1 MNNPNLIGAFQ
12 FTLPTKIVYGP
23 GCLKELATELAAFG
37 GKRPLLVT
45 DGGVQKAGI
54 ADRVTALLDEAGV
67 SYLVYDGVEANPKD
81 VNVEEGARLAREF
94 GADSIIAVG
103 GGSPID
109 CAKSIGVLMA
119 HNADKIKPYEGKT
132 AATLPLPLLITIPTT
147 SGTGSELTFSSVI
160 TDTANKYKMTVKSPF
175 TAAKVAI
182 CDPELTL
189 SVPPMVTASTG
200 VDALTHAIE
209 AYTANCSEPVSDA
222 VALYAIE
229 LIYANLEKAV
239 KNGSDLGVRSGM
251 LMGSMLAGIA
261 FSHSD
266 VASVHCV
273 AESLGGVYD
282 LPHGMCNAIFLPY
295 VMEYNMDYC
304 REKYARVAQAMGI
317 PFRTTEEG
325 AKAAVEAVKQLC
337 RDVNLP
343 AFRTLNVDESS
354 FEQIAEMSARN
365 ISTESNPRPMTKD
378 DYMAVLKNAYAAE

>member
-1 MNNPNLIGAFQ
+1 MTNPNLISSFD
-12 FTLPTKIVYGP
+12 FVLPTKIVYGP
-23 GCLKELATELAAFG
+23 GCIKELPVQLSFFG
-37 GKRPLLVT
+37 GKRPIVVT

-54 ADRVTALLDEAGV
+54 AKRITDLLDAEGI
-67 SYLVYDGVEANPKD
+67 SYIVYDGVEANPKD
-81 VNVEEGARLAREF
+81 VNVEEGAQIARVF

-109 CAKSIGVLMA
+109 CAKSIGVLLA

-132 AATLPLPLLITIPTT
+132 AATLPLPLLISIPTT

-160 TDTANKYKMTVKSPF
+160 TDTENKYKMTVKSPF

-229 LIYANLEKAV
+229 LIYGNLVQAV
-239 KNGSDLGVRSGM
+239 KNGSDLSVRSGM

-304 REKYARVAQAMGI
+304 QEKYARVARAMGLT
-317 PFRTTEEG
+317 FQTVEEG

-337 RDVNLP
+337 RDVGLP
-343 AFRTLNVDESS
+343 SFRTLSVSEES
-354 FEQIAEMSARN
+354 FDQIAEMSARN
-365 ISTESNPRPMTKD
+365 ISTDSNPRPMSKD

>member
-1 MNNPNLIGAFQ
+1 MNPNLTESFQ
-12 FTLPTKIVYGP
+12 FLLPTKVVYGP
-23 GCLKELATELAAFG
+23 GCLKELTHELAAFG
-37 GKRPLLVT
+37 GKRPIVVT
-45 DGGVQKAGI
+45 DGGVQRAGI
-54 ADRVTALLDEAGV
+54 AKRVTDLLDAAGV
-67 SYLVYDGVEANPKD
+67 EYIVYDGVEANPKD
-81 VNVEEGARLAREF
+81 VNVEEGARIAREF
-94 GADSIIAVG
+94 GADSIIAIG

-109 CAKSIGVLMA
+109 CAKSIGVLLA

-132 AATLPLPLLITIPTT
+132 AATLPLPLLISVPTT

-175 TAAKVAI
+175 TAAKVAV

-209 AYTANCSEPVSDA
+209 AYTATCSEPISDA

-229 LIYANLEKAV
+229 LIYENLVQAV
-239 KNGSDLGVRSGM
+239 KNGSDLSVRSGM

-304 REKYARVAQAMGI
+304 QEKYARVAKAMGLSFSSI
-317 PFRTTEEG
+317 EEG

-337 RDVNLP
+337 RDVGLP
-343 AFRTLNVDESS
+343 TFRSLGVGEEQFD
-354 FEQIAEMSARN
+354 QIAEMSARN
-365 ISTESNPRPMTKD
+365 ISTDSNPRPMSKD
-378 DYMAVLKNAYAAE
+378 DYMAVLRKAYAAE

>member
-1 MNNPNLIGAFQ
+1 MNNPNLTLPFQ
-12 FTLPTKIVYGP
+12 FLLPTRIVYGP
-23 GCLKELATELAAFG
+23 GCLKELPAELKAAG
-37 GKRPLLVT
+37 GSRPILVT

-54 ADRVTALLDEAGV
+54 AKRITDLLDAAGV
-67 SYLVYDGVEANPKD
+67 EYIVYDGVEANPKD
-81 VNVEEGARLAREF
+81 VNVEEGARIAREF
-94 GADSIIAVG
+94 GADSIIAIG

-109 CAKSIGVLMA
+109 CAKSIGVLLA

-132 AATLPLPLLITIPTT
+132 AATLPLPLLISVPTT

-175 TAAKVAI
+175 TAAKVAV

-209 AYTANCSEPVSDA
+209 AYTANCSEPISDA

-229 LIYANLEKAV
+229 LIYENLVQAV
-239 KNGSDLGVRSGM
+239 KNGSDLSVRSGM

-304 REKYARVAQAMGI
+304 QEKYARVAKAMGLSFSSI
-317 PFRTTEEG
+317 EEG

-337 RDVNLP
+337 RDVGLP
-343 AFRTLNVDESS
+343 TFRSLGVGEEQFD
-354 FEQIAEMSARN
+354 QIAEMSARN
-365 ISTESNPRPMTKD
+365 ISTDSNPRPMSKD
-378 DYMAVLKNAYAAE
+378 DYMAVLRKAYAAE

>member
-1 MNNPNLIGAFQ
+1 MTNPNLTSSFD
-12 FTLPTKIVYGP
+12 FVLPTKIVYGP
-23 GCLKELATELAAFG
+23 GCIKELPAQLSFFG
-37 GKRPLLVT
+37 GKRPIVVT

-54 ADRVTALLDEAGV
+54 AKRITDLLDAEGI
-67 SYLVYDGVEANPKD
+67 SYIVYDGVEANPKD
-81 VNVEEGARLAREF
+81 VNVEEGAQIARVF

-109 CAKSIGVLMA
+109 CAKSIGVLLA

-132 AATLPLPLLITIPTT
+132 AATLPLPLLISIPTT

-160 TDTANKYKMTVKSPF
+160 TDTENKYKMTVKSPF

-229 LIYANLEKAV
+229 LIYGNLVQAV
-239 KNGSDLGVRSGM
+239 KNGSDLSVRSGM

-273 AESLGGVYD
+273 AESLGSVYD

-295 VMEYNMDYC
+295 VMDYNMDYC
-304 REKYARVAQAMGI
+304 QEKYARVARAMGLT
-317 PFRTTEEG
+317 FQTVEEG

-337 RDVNLP
+337 RDVGLP
-343 AFRTLNVDESS
+343 SFRTLSVSEES
-354 FEQIAEMSARN
+354 FDQIAEMSARN
-365 ISTESNPRPMTKD
+365 ISTDSNPRPMSKD

>member
-1 MNNPNLIGAFQ
+1 
-12 FTLPTKIVYGP
+12 
-23 GCLKELATELAAFG
+23 
-37 GKRPLLVT
+37 
-45 DGGVQKAGI
+45 
-54 ADRVTALLDEAGV
+54 
-67 SYLVYDGVEANPKD
+67 
-81 VNVEEGARLAREF
+81 
-94 GADSIIAVG
+94 
-103 GGSPID
+103 
-109 CAKSIGVLMA
+109 
-119 HNADKIKPYEGKT
+119 
-132 AATLPLPLLITIPTT
+132 
-147 SGTGSELTFSSVI
+147 
-160 TDTANKYKMTVKSPF
+160 VKSPF

-229 LIYANLEKAV
+229 LIYGNLVQAV
-239 KNGSDLGVRSGM
+239 KNGSDLSVRSGM

-273 AESLGGVYD
+273 AESLGSVYD

-295 VMEYNMDYC
+295 VMDYNMDYC
-304 REKYARVAQAMGI
+304 QEKYARVARAMGLT
-317 PFRTTEEG
+317 FQTVEEG

-337 RDVNLP
+337 RDVGLP
-343 AFRTLNVDESS
+343 SFRTLSVSEES
-354 FEQIAEMSARN
+354 FDQIAEMSARN
-365 ISTESNPRPMTKD
+365 ISTDSNPRPMSKD

>member
-1 MNNPNLIGAFQ
+1 MNPNLTESFQ
-12 FTLPTKIVYGP
+12 FLLPTKVVYGP
-23 GCLKELATELAAFG
+23 GCLKELTTELAAFG
-37 GKRPLLVT
+37 GKRPIVVT

-54 ADRVTALLDEAGV
+54 AKRVTDLLDAAGV
-67 SYLVYDGVEANPKD
+67 AYIVYDGVEANPKD
-81 VNVEEGARLAREF
+81 VNVEEGARIAREF
-94 GADSIIAVG
+94 GADSIIAIG

-109 CAKSIGVLMA
+109 CAKSIGVLLA

-132 AATLPLPLLITIPTT
+132 AATLPLPLLISVPTT

-175 TAAKVAI
+175 TAAKVAV

-209 AYTANCSEPVSDA
+209 AYTATCSEPISDA

-229 LIYANLEKAV
+229 LIYENLVQAV
-239 KNGSDLGVRSGM
+239 KNGSDLSVRSGM

-304 REKYARVAQAMGI
+304 QEKYARVAKAMGLSFSSI
-317 PFRTTEEG
+317 EEG

-337 RDVNLP
+337 RDVGLP
-343 AFRTLNVDESS
+343 TFRSLGVGEEQFD
-354 FEQIAEMSARN
+354 QIAEMSARN
-365 ISTESNPRPMTKD
+365 ISTDSNPRPMNKD
-378 DYMAVLKNAYAAE
+378 DYMAVLHKAYAAE